1 MRRGKPEPLGE
12 LSPSTPHTLWSL
24 IKDSTED
31 SFLILNFSILRG
43 KQKSFTRVLCSV
55 CSSLSFPGEWPLKVN
70 LENQMKQETREKAR
84 PPGTSLENGDRPP
97 LPPLLHP
104 FCPEEA
110 LIIFHS
116 LCAQTSSFSDG
127 FS

>member
-1 MRRGKPEPLGE
+1 MRRGKPEPPGE

-55 CSSLSFPGEWPLKVN
+55 CSSLSCPGEWPLKVN

-84 PPGTSLENGDRPP
+84 PPGTSLENGDTILVTMR
-97 LPPLLHP
+97 
-104 FCPEEA
+104 
-110 LIIFHS
+110 
-116 LCAQTSSFSDG
+116 D
-127 FS
+127 